1 MRNEVKGE
9 AMSTSAHP
17 FPAQV
22 FEHTSKD
29 DLQHLLEIM
38 HYTVQAETPEDVKHV
53 LVRAK
58 SFLPFEHLIGGL
70 VRLGPQGTCEG
81 FSDVLN
87 VNFPDEWL
95 YLYWKNRYAEVDP
108 VLYALRKSQQAQVWS
123 QVYAN
128 VTSEREKEFVETAT
142 SFGLVDGVTAG
153 SLDPSCGVATFFAFA
168 GGDAAEHGRYVKLLD
183 YLGQHLHWAL
193 LRVSS
198 KSSPSADMCVTT
210 LSPREVTI
218 LNWIKNGK
226 TNWEISQIIGI
237 TERTIRFH
245 VENIFS
251 KLDVSSRSQAVAF
264 AVQHGLPNLVA

>member
-1 MRNEVKGE
+1 
-9 AMSTSAHP
+9 MSISAHP
-17 FPAQV
+17 FPAHL
-22 FEHTSKD
+22 FEHASKD
-29 DLQHLLEIM
+29 DLQHLLEVM
-38 HYTVQAETPEDVKHV
+38 HYAVQAETPEDVKHV
-53 LVRAK
+53 LIRAK
-58 SFLPFEHLIGGL
+58 NFLPFERLIGGL
-70 VRLGPQGTCEG
+70 IRLGPQGTFDG
-81 FSDVLN
+81 FADVLN
-87 VNFPDEWL
+87 VSFPEEWL

-108 VLYALRKSQQAQVWS
+108 VLHALMQSQRTQVWS

-142 SFGLVDGVTAG
+142 SFGLTDGVTAG

-168 GGDAAEHGRYVKLLD
+168 GGDTAEHSRFVEFLD

-193 LRVSS
+193 LRAASLI
-198 KSSPSADMCVTT
+198 SPSTDMCVTK

-226 TNWEISQIIGI
+226 TNWEISQIVGV

-245 VENIFS
+245 VESIFG
-251 KLDVSSRSQAVAF
+251 KLDVSSRTQAVAV

>member
-1 MRNEVKGE
+1 
-9 AMSTSAHP
+9 MSTSTHP
-17 FPAQV
+17 FPAHL
-22 FEHTSKD
+22 FEHATKD

-38 HYTVQAETPEDVKHV
+38 HYAVQAETPQEVKDV
-53 LVRAK
+53 LIRAK
-58 SFLPFEHLIGGL
+58 NFLPFERVIGGL
-70 VRLGPQGTCEG
+70 VRLEPQGTFEG

-87 VNFPDEWL
+87 VSFPEEWL

-108 VLYALRKSQQAQVWS
+108 VLRALMQSQRTQVWS

-128 VTSEREKEFVETAT
+128 ISSEREKEFVENAT
-142 SFGLVDGVTAG
+142 SFGLSDGVTAG

-168 GGDAAEHGRYVKLLD
+168 GGDTAEHLRFVNFLD
-183 YLGQHLHWAL
+183 YLGQHLHLAL
-193 LRVSS
+193 LRSASKTSS
-198 KSSPSADMCVTT
+198 STATCVTT

-226 TNWEISQIIGI
+226 TNWEIAQIVGI

-245 VENIFS
+245 IESIFG
-251 KLDVSSRSQAVAF
+251 KLDVSSRTQAVAV

>member
-1 MRNEVKGE
+1 
-9 AMSTSAHP
+9 MSVGAQP
-17 FPAQV
+17 FPAHF

-29 DLQHLLEIM
+29 DLQRVLEIV
-38 HYTVQAETPEDVKHV
+38 HYAAQAETPEDVKHV
-53 LVRAK
+53 LIRAK
-58 SFLPFEHLIGGL
+58 SFLPFERLIGGL
-70 VRLGPQGTCEG
+70 VRFGPQGTFEG

-87 VNFPDEWL
+87 VNFQEEWL

-108 VLYALRKSQQAQVWS
+108 VLHALMKSQQTQVWS
-123 QVYAN
+123 EVYAN

-142 SFGLVDGVTAG
+142 SFGLIDGVTAG

-168 GGDAAEHGRYVKLLD
+168 GGDATEHARFVTLLD

-193 LRVSS
+193 LRATS
-198 KSSPSADMCVTT
+198 KTSPSSGMCVTT

-245 VENIFS
+245 VESIFS
-251 KLDVSSRSQAVAF
+251 KLDVSSRSQAVAV